1 MTADVTFPRP
11 DEYDTFYLSRG
22 GFIIPT
28 ITGTISFIGSG
39 VILLVIIKSGKNTAY
54 HRIMFL
60 MSSADMISSLM
71 IALTTIPM
79 PKDVIYPFQGMKL
92 GTTTTC
98 TIQGSLYLMATAM
111 TMSMNGILN
120 IYYACAIKYRMH
132 EATFKKYVE
141 PILLFLAFV
150 MSVIFPS
157 ILLLR
162 RGLINPSPYESYC
175 SVGYYPFHCYH
186 DDNIECIRGDTSV
199 DGLGDFR
206 MLFLVSTGTGLIVL
220 FGTMGLIIYTFY
232 KSEKALRH
240 FRLMKKAEPHSID
253 SSTIEKV
260 SESTC
265 NEIRPSTSDSSGDNP
280 MTESSLTG
288 IITKQA
294 LMYICAFSVTWFFIF
309 LTYVH
314 PSDRIFYS
322 GNNVVQCL
330 KLVFF
335 PLQGFYNMCIFLY
348 LKVYHIQRMDSEIT
362 NMEAVR
368 IVFTDPGCVPQ
379 VLISRLGNLIEDGSD
394 DKEKVLKLWNDDEKS
409 KNAPASSAH
418 ASGSPSMAPSTIVN
432 FNLDGDDHVSGS
444 PSLPPSTIDH
454 DNLDGDESAE
464 ASAERNFNDNDL
476 SYAGSRSRKSM
487 FSNFTGISFASQTLD
502 GSAI

>member
-1 MTADVTFPRP
+1 MTADVAFPRP
-11 DEYDTFYLSRG
+11 EEYETFYMSRA

-39 VILLVIIKSGKNTAY
+39 VILMVIMKSGKNTAY

-60 MSSADMISSLM
+60 MSLADMISSLM

-79 PKDVIYPFQGMKL
+79 PKDVIYPFQGIKL
-92 GTTTTC
+92 GTKTTC
-98 TIQGSLYLMATAM
+98 TIQGSLYLIATAM
-111 TMSMNGILN
+111 TMCMNGILN
-120 IYYACAIKYRMH
+120 IYYTCAIKYRMH

-141 PILLFLAFV
+141 PILLFLACVVTFV
-150 MSVIFPS
+150 VPS
-157 ILLLR
+157 IFLLKR
-162 RGLINPSPYESYC
+162 DLINPSPYESYC

-186 DDNIECIRGDTSV
+186 DENSECIRGDTSV
-199 DGLGDFR
+199 NGLEDFR
-206 MLFLVSTGTGLIVL
+206 IVFLVSTGTGLVVL
-220 FGTMGLIIYTFY
+220 FVTMGMIIYTFY
-232 KSEKALRH
+232 KSEKALRN
-240 FRLMKKAEPHSID
+240 FGLMKGAEPHSID
-253 SSTIEKV
+253 SSTIEKG

-265 NEIRPSTSDSSGDNP
+265 NEVRPSTSDSSGDNAA
-280 MTESSLTG
+280 TKSSLTS

-294 LMYICAFSVTWFFIF
+294 LMYICAFSVTWFFTF
-309 LTYVH
+309 LTYVR
-314 PSDRIFYS
+314 PSEEIFYS
-322 GNNVVQCL
+322 GNNVIQCL
-330 KLVFF
+330 KLIFF

-348 LKVYHIQRMDSEIT
+348 LKVYHIQRMDSQIT

-379 VLISRLGNLIEDGSD
+379 VLISKLGNLIEDGND
-394 DKEKVLKLWNDDEKS
+394 DKRKVFKFWNDDEKS

-432 FNLDGDDHVSGS
+432 FNLDGDDHASGS

-464 ASAERNFNDNDL
+464 ASTERNFNDNDL
-476 SYAGSRSRKSM
+476 SYAASRSRKSI
-487 FSNFTGISFASQTLD
+487 FSHFTGISFASQTLD
-502 GSAI
+502 GSTI